1 MNAHPSE
8 VSGPSIRPQ
17 KRGPRFLALL
27 ASMLTGFALGE
38 IRVQA
43 APSVTPWEPLFKGI
57 DLMRGTNST
66 ASGDFQNRMVMY
78 CLRIDLRDS
87 DIRLHPSPRIEGYV
101 QGSRETA
108 GMTVSR
114 FVETQGVQVAVNAN
128 FFNPQEYYL
137 PEGTP
142 MSVSGLQISDGLVVS
157 PQSNSQQT
165 ASVMFDAT
173 NRVTIVH
180 TNWPPV
186 STAGVLNAVTGDYP
200 VLVNGINIG
209 RQYLNQPGFIHDT
222 NPRTAIGASLDRRFL
237 YLMCIDGRQ
246 SHSSGALDYETGAWM
261 LLVGAYDAV
270 NMDGGG
276 SATMSMESSVGTA
289 MRINQ
294 PSAVA
299 DSGKERTV
307 GSHFGVFARPL
318 VGFINDLTAV
328 PDDVS
333 ASISWTTTASAS
345 TQVEYGTTTEL
356 GQVTPVQAAGKTHH
370 AALIRGLS
378 PGTEYYYRAVSVS
391 AADGSVNRSSIRK
404 VVTVNYAVPQ
414 EVIPIS
420 GAWRFLG
427 GTLDGQPW
435 YQPSF
440 NDASWGGPGNGVL
453 WVHASRNSPA
463 TGVEPVGTR
472 ITSINGATGF
482 PYITYYFRTRFS
494 LPAAAP
500 GTKLRFVGRID
511 DGAVL
516 YLNGKELHR
525 LRMADAPAQISSS
538 TLAVGFACSGDAT
551 CDDVFETSGDAFL
564 VAGDNV
570 LAVEVHNYNAR
581 SADMSFGLSMAVAQP
596 RVEFP
601 ELKLVTDE
609 ATTRIEWARGGF
621 LLEEAPSPAGPWTEV
636 AGPVVASPYVI
647 SPTSES
653 RLYRLAR

>member
-1 MNAHPSE
+1 MNVHPPE
-8 VSGPSIRPQ
+8 LFGPSIRP
-17 KRGPRFLALL
+17 RHSGSRFVALL
-27 ASMLTGFALGE
+27 TSFFMGLVLGMSHA
-38 IRVQA
+38 QA
-43 APSVTPWEPLFKGI
+43 APSVTAWEPLFKGI
-57 DLMRGTNST
+57 DLMRGTNTT
-66 ASGDFQNRMVMY
+66 ALGDFQNRMVMY
-78 CLRIDLRDS
+78 CLRIDLRDP
-87 DIRLHPSPRIEGYV
+87 DVRLRPSPRIEGFV

-128 FFNPQEYYL
+128 FFDPQEYYL
-137 PEGTP
+137 AEGTP
-142 MSVSGLQISDGLVVS
+142 MYVSGLQVSDGLVVS

-165 ASVMFDAT
+165 AAVMFDAT
-173 NRVTIVH
+173 NRVTILH

-186 STAGVLNAVTGDYP
+186 STAGVFNAVTGDYP
-200 VLVNGINIG
+200 VVVNGINIG
-209 RQYLNQPGFIHDT
+209 RQYLNRPGFIHDT

-289 MRINQ
+289 VRINQ

-307 GSHFGVFARPL
+307 GSHFGVYARPL
-318 VGFINDLTAV
+318 VGFINDLTAI

-333 ASISWTTTASAS
+333 ASVTWTTTASAS
-345 TQVEYGTTTEL
+345 TQVEYGPTTDL
-356 GQVTPVQAAGKTHH
+356 GLVTPVQSEGKTHH

-391 AADGSVNRSSIRK
+391 AADGAVNRSSIRK
-404 VVTVNYAVPQ
+404 MVTINYAVPQ
-414 EVIPIS
+414 EVIPIT
-420 GAWRFLG
+420 GEWRFFG

-440 NDASWGGPGNGVL
+440 NDANWGGPGNGVL
-453 WVHASRNSPA
+453 WAHTSRNSPA

-472 ITSINGATGF
+472 VTSINGGTGF
-482 PYITYYFRTRFS
+482 PYITYYFRTHFTVS
-494 LPAAAP
+494 AAAP
-500 GTKLRFVGRID
+500 GTQLRFVGRID

-525 LRMADAPAQISSS
+525 LRMADAPSEISSS
-538 TLAVGFACSGDAT
+538 TLATGFACSGDAT
-551 CDDVFETSGDAFL
+551 CDDVFETASDGFL
-564 VAGDNV
+564 VAGDNL

-581 SADMSFGLSMAVAQP
+581 SADMSFGLSMALAQP

-609 ATTRIEWARGGF
+609 AATRIEWARGGF
-621 LLEEAPSPAGPWTEV
+621 LLQEAPSPTGPWTDV